1 MGVTLNG
8 STILQRQPSK
18 IFKPR
23 GLRFFY
29 DLISMGNILKDVR
42 STKDTIMLP
51 PCAWD
56 HLGVVAYCWI
66 VVSMVYSCQSIIALA
81 LQLHNCFA
89 CFNQKIN
96 PWRMVF
102 YFFILLLRLLSY

>member
-23 GLRFFY
+23 GLRFFH

-42 STKDTIMLP
+42 STKDTIMWP
-51 PCAWD
+51 PYAGD
-56 HLGVVAYCWI
+56 YLGVVAYCWI
-66 VVSMVYSCQSIIALA
+66 VVSMVHS
-81 LQLHNCFA
+81 
-89 CFNQKIN
+89 NQT
-96 PWRMVF
+96 
-102 YFFILLLRLLSY
+102 